1 MTVHTSGVTGPGKG
15 QAASLT
21 GVGNGNI
28 YFFVDLFEK
37 TCYFYLELNN
47 FARGAFAER

>member
-1 MTVHTSGVTGPGKG
+1 MVT
-15 QAASLT
+15 
-21 GVGNGNI
+21 NI
-28 YFFVDLFEK
+28 FIVDLFEK